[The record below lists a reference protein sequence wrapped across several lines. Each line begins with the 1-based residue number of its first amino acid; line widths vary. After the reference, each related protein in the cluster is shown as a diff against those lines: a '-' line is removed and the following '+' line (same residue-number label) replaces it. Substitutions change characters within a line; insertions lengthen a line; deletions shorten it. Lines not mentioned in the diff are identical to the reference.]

1 MAPLGLPRPNARTVP
16 PQMSKHTF
24 SARAWL
30 GLLVVGACLLHAE
43 AVRAQGSQDKHHLR
57 AQAGNQFHA
66 DNEENYLDGHAE
78 ALWQSGVGGVNPS
91 FFIHEAVAD
100 GDSGVLAFSST
111 FSLAGGPG
119 DPIFVSGNNASS
131 ASIEESID
139 PGDVPSGPV
148 IVTARLNWGGSGSLT
163 SPGDTDSGSIRAGL
177 TVHNCQVGFRQR
189 FYSDPSI
196 SVPGEET
203 VNCGSTFY
211 VTGIGSASA
220 GLLTAT
226 QIIENP
232 DALPTRFYVTASIS
246 GEVNPSST
254 LEYFDSGQYEASGV
268 LTIEVSGVDFTY
280 SSPTFL
286 TVPEPGD
293 AALAATAVAALAA
306 LARRRGPLLPR

>member
-1 MAPLGLPRPNARTVP
+1 
-16 PQMSKHTF
+16 MSKKKQKHLQPKQRF
-24 SARAWL
+24 GAISGRVWL
-30 GLLVVGACLLHAE
+30 GFLLMGACALHAD

-78 ALWQSGVGGVNPS
+78 ALWQSGVAGVNPS

-100 GDSGVLAFSST
+100 GDSGVLAVSST

-119 DPIFVSGNNASS
+119 DPIVVSGNNASS

-163 SPGDTDSGSIRAGL
+163 SFGDTDGGSIRAGL
-177 TVHNCQVGFRQR
+177 TVHNCQVGYRQR

-196 SVPGEET
+196 PVPGEAT
-203 VNCGSTFY
+203 VGCGSTFY
-211 VTGIGSASA
+211 VTGIGEASA

-246 GEVNPSST
+246 GEVNPVST

-268 LTIEVSGVDFTY
+268 LTIEVSGVDYTY

-286 TVPEPGD
+286 TVPEPGA
-293 AALAATAVAALAA
+293 AALGAAALAA
-306 LARRRGPLLPR
+306 LGALGRRAARLH